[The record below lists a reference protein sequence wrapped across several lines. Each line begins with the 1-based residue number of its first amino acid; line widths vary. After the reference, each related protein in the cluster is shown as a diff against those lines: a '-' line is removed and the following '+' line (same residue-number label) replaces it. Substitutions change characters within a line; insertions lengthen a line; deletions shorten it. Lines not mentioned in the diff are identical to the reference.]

1 MRWIMAELK
10 NRIAIVTGASNG
22 IGAGIARPCGAEGPR
37 ANGVLSGDTERRIVA
52 ATPFGR
58 FGRSADI
65 GKVRVF
71 LESEAA
77 GWITGERD
85 HRRRRIPGGPS
96 LPGQTSELRDLGCR
110 RSYGTRQRRSPIRTS
125 S

>member
-1 MRWIMAELK
+1 MESEP
-10 NRIAIVTGASNG
+10 GSQG
-22 IGAGIARPCGAEGPR
+22 PCGAGGPR

-71 LESEAA
+71 LASE
-77 GWITGERD
+77 GRGLD
-85 HRRRRIPGGPS
+85 HRRTGSSPAADSGRADASLARLRSFEILDADVPTALTNVARRYG
-96 LPGQTSELRDLGCR
+96 R
-110 RSYGTRQRRSPIRTS
+110 RS
-125 S
+125 